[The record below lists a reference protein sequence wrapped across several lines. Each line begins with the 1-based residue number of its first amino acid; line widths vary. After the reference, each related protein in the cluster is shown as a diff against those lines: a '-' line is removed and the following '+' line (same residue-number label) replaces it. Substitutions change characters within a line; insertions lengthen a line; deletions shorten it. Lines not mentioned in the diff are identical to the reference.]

1 MIYSDEFATKI
12 TQRQILYFQSRGCV
26 GNCDWLR
33 TNCWRDSTA
42 ACSKVGFLLTAFSNL
57 GKLLLWENQNHPTR
71 MGFEPTRAEHIGLA
85 VQRLNHSA
93 TSSSWRRLSPPCQS
107 TTLKSHRVHGQNVPT
122 PGVEPGP
129 SGWKPDI
136 LAVRPRG
143 NNMFSPGIEPGTF
156 CVLDRCDN
164 RYTTKTLSS
173 WQQVRPTQ

>member
-1 MIYSDEFATKI
+1 MIYSDKFATKI

-122 PGVEPGP
+122 PGVEPNVDLL
-129 SGWKPDI
+129 GWSFSSDLPHNFLFMVSIII
-136 LAVRPRG
+136 LWASWLPRT
-143 NNMFSPGIEPGTF
+143 N
-156 CVLDRCDN
+156 L
-164 RYTTKTLSS
+164 LSS
-173 WQQVRPTQ
+173 TV

>member
-1 MIYSDEFATKI
+1 
-12 TQRQILYFQSRGCV
+12 
-26 GNCDWLR
+26 
-33 TNCWRDSTA
+33 
-42 ACSKVGFLLTAFSNL
+42 
-57 GKLLLWENQNHPTR
+57 

-143 NNMFSPGIEPGTF
+143 NNIFSPGIESGTF
-156 CVLDRCDN
+156 CLLNRCN
-164 RYTTKTLSS
+164 NHYTTKTPCRGGKKCSNFCLPFWHSS
-173 WQQVRPTQ
+173 LKGWICTTGRLIFYSTLKIQVWGKLIRYNDRHAIARQTRCNIYVQKEKGWINKLLIT

>member
-1 MIYSDEFATKI
+1 
-12 TQRQILYFQSRGCV
+12 
-26 GNCDWLR
+26 
-33 TNCWRDSTA
+33 
-42 ACSKVGFLLTAFSNL
+42 
-57 GKLLLWENQNHPTR
+57 

-85 VQRLNHSA
+85 VQRFNNLA

-164 RYTTKTLSS
+164 RYTTKTCLRGKEDIGVHILLVSMVMWSPVTAELDWCWPWHLLSAIVHS
-173 WQQVRPTQ
+173 PMILTHGLHMCVSSTFWGL

>member
-57 GKLLLWENQNHPTR
+57 GKLLLWENQKNSTR

-93 TSSSWRRLSPPCQS
+93 T
-107 TTLKSHRVHGQNVPT
+107 
-122 PGVEPGP
+122 
-129 SGWKPDI
+129 
-136 LAVRPRG
+136 
-143 NNMFSPGIEPGTF
+143 
-156 CVLDRCDN
+156 
-164 RYTTKTLSS
+164 LSS
-173 WQQVRPTQ
+173 WSQLSPHTHTHTEEWCPTSWRSKCEFQRFIYSLTCEQMVRAEKTRHIFQKRFGTLETWIFKSLLSPVTFLSAASFWSCSPQ